1 MSSFL
6 LFHCLISNLF
16 NFLYFV
22 NSVYRY
28 SSTSSSCFLG
38 RDAGSSSGTPS
49 ATAPTSW
56 FSVPIYSTNSSY
68 AKQVLAIQTL
78 TLVIKPCRTFLGQAL
93 SPWHQADALLRLL
106 YTQCISMAAGSS
118 QTVPEYQLL
127 QSLQSLIFLFYPVCI
142 YGYFIFSPYCPF
154 LFLSLFAVDSYTSVF
169 YHIFLKCKK
178 IFFLK
183 KSRKPN
189 I

>member
-56 FSVPIYSTNSSY
+56 FSVPIYSTSSSY

-93 SPWHQADALLRLL
+93 SPWHQADALFFADGARIPAFTISSITDLSILSGLYLRILHL
-106 YTQCISMAAGSS
+106 FSILSIF
-118 QTVPEYQLL
+118 VPI
-127 QSLQSLIFLFYPVCI
+127 IFC
-142 YGYFIFSPYCPF
+142 C
-154 LFLSLFAVDSYTSVF
+154 
-169 YHIFLKCKK
+169 
-178 IFFLK
+178 
-183 KSRKPN
+183 
-189 I
+189 